1 MPEQSIVPLVPIV
14 LDKPRH
20 LRLDVAALC
29 QAERDLSDLWGKKTS
44 VYAVLLDVPIG
55 INDLCI
61 LVLHG
66 LRHEDPTLS
75 LPEVRGMLNHT
86 TIPAVFQAVTDA
98 WTKAT
103 RAAEPGAAEEA
114 APADPW
120 PTAST
125 GANSGPTPASSL
137 GSVIPSFGV

>member
-1 MPEQSIVPLVPIV
+1 MDQSIVPLVPIA

-20 LRLDVAALC
+20 LRLDIAALC
-29 QAERDLSDLWGKKTS
+29 NAERDLSDFWGKKTS

-55 INDLCI
+55 INDLSI

-86 TIPAVFQAVTDA
+86 SIPVVFQAITDA

-103 RAAEPGAAEEA
+103 QAAE
-114 APADPW
+114 
-120 PTAST
+120 TST
-125 GANSGPTPASSL
+125 GEAVSPDPLSTSSTGDNSGLTPVSTL
-137 GSVIPSFGV
+137 GSQSLSFGV